1 MQRPLA
7 LLFCTATVAACAA
20 PKTPSAG
27 EPHAVA
33 HAGCEEPSSTAAS
46 VPASATAALDTAPA
60 AAPSLDPALPPA
72 MLVLGE
78 ASAAPTL
85 APSVRIE
92 SPAANAHVAPDASV
106 TLNVGNWP
114 TAEGAAHVHLI
125 LDNQP
130 YKPIYNTAAAVP
142 LRDLNGG
149 NELSPGPHVL
159 VAFASRANHESV
171 KQPGALAVTPF
182 VVGPTPA
189 TTEAPKAFLIYSRP
203 KGTYAGPQANH
214 VLVDF
219 QLSGVALG
227 DKGSSVS
234 IEVRGDKLAAPLR
247 ARATQFGKP
256 YYLENLPS
264 GTYELELQLLDANAK
279 PVDGAWNKTLR
290 TIVIDRTK
298 KP

>member
-1 MQRPLA
+1 MRRPLA
-7 LLFCTATVAACAA
+7 LLITATLGACAA
-20 PKTPSAG
+20 PKTPSVV
-27 EPHAVA
+27 EPQGAT
-33 HAGCEEPSSTAAS
+33 HAGCEEAPTTTVATPAPTSAVTDVVPS
-46 VPASATAALDTAPA
+46 
-60 AAPSLDPALPPA
+60 AAPLDPELPPA
-72 MLVLGE
+72 ALMLGD
-78 ASAAPTL
+78 ASAAPAVT
-85 APSVRIE
+85 PSVRIE
-92 SPAANAHVAPDASV
+92 SPASNAHVAADASV
-106 TLNVGNWP
+106 TLNVSNWA

-130 YKPIYNTAAAVP
+130 YKPIYNTAAPVA

-149 NELSPGPHVL
+149 KDLSPGPHVL

-171 KQPGALAVTPF
+171 KQASALAVTAF
-182 VVGPTPA
+182 VVGTTPA
-189 TTEAPKAFLIYSRP
+189 TAEAPKSFLIYSRP

-219 QLSGVALG
+219 QLAGVSLG
-227 DKGSSVS
+227 EKGSSVA
-234 IEVRGDKLAAPLR
+234 IEVRGEKLATPLR
-247 ARATQFGKP
+247 ARATQFGRP

-264 GTYELELQLLDANAK
+264 GTYELELQLLDVNAK

>member
-1 MQRPLA
+1 MRRPIV
-7 LLFCTATVAACAA
+7 LLVTATLCACAA
-20 PKTPSAG
+20 PKTPSVL
-27 EPHAVA
+27 EPQGAA
-33 HAGCEEPSSTAAS
+33 HAGCDEAAPTTGAT
-46 VPASATAALDTAPA
+46 PASTSAVTDLVPSGAPLEA
-60 AAPSLDPALPPA
+60 ALPPA
-72 MLVLGE
+72 TLILGD
-78 ASAAPTL
+78 ASAAPAV

-92 SPAANAHVAPDASV
+92 SPAANAHVAADASV
-106 TLNVGNWP
+106 VLNVSNWA

-130 YKPIYNTAAAVP
+130 YKPIYNTAAPVP

-149 NELSPGPHVL
+149 KDLSPGPHVL

-171 KQPGALAVTPF
+171 KQGGALAVTAF
-182 VVGPTPA
+182 VVGTTPA
-189 TTEAPKAFLIYSRP
+189 TAEAPKAFLIYSRP

-219 QLSGVALG
+219 QLAGVSLG
-227 DKGSSVS
+227 EKASSVA
-234 IEVRGDKLAAPLR
+234 IEVRGDKLATPLR
-247 ARATQFGKP
+247 ARATQFGRP

-264 GTYELELQLLDANAK
+264 GTYELELQLLDISAK